1 MGQAEGMMQH
11 INDHKGA
18 MGMQSDEMKE
28 HIEELAQKF
37 QDIKEEIDKTSK
49 DINDFKTQQLPLAR
63 IKKIMKSDEDVRMI
77 SSEAPILFALACRLF
92 ITDITHRAAFHAR
105 KN

>member
-1 MGQAEGMMQH
+1 MGQADGMMQH

-37 QDIKEEIDKTSK
+37 
-49 DINDFKTQQLPLAR
+49 
-63 IKKIMKSDEDVRMI
+63 
-77 SSEAPILFALACRLF
+77 
-92 ITDITHRAAFHAR
+92 
-105 KN
+105 